1 MVSGKPP
8 RHSKSK
14 AEPVTIDLDA
24 KDVKAI
30 SADVDAAKTDEK
42 PGDKTPAA
50 TAEPGVSETKPEA
63 AATGNPAPIWDQP
76 KKTPIEPEPNVGKT
90 ESVATAPKAE
100 SPADKQPADRQKE
113 PVSTAPVPPRTET
126 KPSTGTTDTSAA
138 AAAAAAAAKPAFG
151 STASSSASSGA
162 TAAKPATA
170 TSSSGPA
177 KPSTPQQAERKQAA
191 TSGLIAAGIVGGL
204 VALAAAGSMQYAGIL
219 PSFNAGKAGSEEI
232 AALKTDL
239 GSLRQQLANAPAADT
254 SALEQRIATLEGAKG
269 ETPQVDGLSEK
280 IAALESTLQSERS
293 AQASATAEL
302 TRRLA
307 DAEAKINEPRDDI
320 EVARAIASAAL
331 KAAID
336 RGGPFLTELD
346 TLSKVT
352 PDDPAIAS
360 LQSFAATGV
369 PSRSELMQKFPDVA
383 NAMLSAI
390 NQPDPNQGIMERLTE
405 SAFSLVKVRPVGNI
419 EGETPEAQIARMENK
434 LRNGDLQ
441 GAALEWN
448 GLPDAAK
455 TASADYKKSLDA
467 RIEVEN
473 LVGGTLNR
481 AITSTGRQG

>member
-42 PGDKTPAA
+42 PGDKTPATA
-50 TAEPGVSETKPEA
+50 AEPGVSDTKPEA

-76 KKTPIEPEPNVGKT
+76 KKTPIEPEPNVSKT

-100 SPADKQPADRQKE
+100 SAADKQPADRQKE
-113 PVSTAPVPPRTET
+113 PVSPTPVPPRTET
-126 KPSTGTTDTSAA
+126 KPSTGTTDTS
-138 AAAAAAAAKPAFG
+138 AAAAKPAFG

-219 PSFNAGKAGSEEI
+219 PSFNAGRAGSEEI

-448 GLPDAAK
+448 ALPDAAK

-473 LVGGTLNR
+473 LVGDTLNR

>member
-30 SADVDAAKTDEK
+30 SADGNAAGTDEK
-42 PGDKTPAA
+42 PDDKTPASPVK
-50 TAEPGVSETKPEA
+50 PGAPETKPEA
-63 AATGNPAPIWDQP
+63 VATGNPAPVWDQP
-76 KKTPIEPEPNVGKT
+76 KKTPIEPEPNVGKAD
-90 ESVATAPKAE
+90 SAAAGPKAE
-100 SPADKQPADRQKE
+100 STGDKQKE
-113 PVSTAPVPPRTET
+113 PVSSVPVPPKADA
-126 KPSTGTTDTSAA
+126 KPTADTAGASAA
-138 AAAAAAAAKPAFG
+138 ATAAAASKPAFG
-151 STASSSASSGA
+151 ATASASTSGNA
-162 TAAKPATA
+162 SAAKPSAT
-170 TSSSGPA
+170 TPSSGPA
-177 KPSTPQQAERKQAA
+177 KPSTPPQAERKQAA

-204 VALAAAGSMQYAGIL
+204 IALAAAGSMQYAGIL
-219 PSFNAGKAGSEEI
+219 PSSNSGKAGSDEI
-232 AALKTDL
+232 AALKTDIA
-239 GSLRQQLANAPAADT
+239 SLRQQLANAPAADT

-269 ETPQVDGLSEK
+269 EAPQVDGLAEK
-280 IAALESTLQSERS
+280 IAALETALQSERS

-302 TRRLA
+302 TRRLT
-307 DAEAKINEPRDDI
+307 DAETKINEPRDDI

-419 EGETPEAQIARMENK
+419 EGETPDAMIARMENK

-448 GLPDAAK
+448 GLPEAAK

>member
-8 RHSKSK
+8 RHSKSN

-30 SADVDAAKTDEK
+30 SADVDAAKTD
-42 PGDKTPAA
+42 DKTGETTPAA
-50 TAEPGVSETKPEA
+50 AQPNVPPKPEA
-63 AATGNPAPIWDQP
+63 AETSSPAPVWEQTHKTPMEPAPNVHKAEPATGKPQVE
-76 KKTPIEPEPNVGKT
+76 K
-90 ESVATAPKAE
+90 
-100 SPADKQPADRQKE
+100 PADKQPETASPKPE
-113 PVSTAPVPPRTET
+113 AKPVTSATDASAASASSAGA
-126 KPSTGTTDTSAA
+126 KPSTGA
-138 AAAAAAAAKPAFG
+138 
-151 STASSSASSGA
+151 
-162 TAAKPATA
+162 
-170 TSSSGPA
+170 SSSGPA
-177 KPSTPQQAERKQAA
+177 KPSTPQQSERKQAA
-191 TSGLIAAGIVGGL
+191 TSGVIAAGIVGGL

-219 PSFNAGKAGSEEI
+219 PSFNVSKTGSDEI
-232 AALKTDL
+232 AALRIEL
-239 GSLRQQLANAPAADT
+239 GSLRQQLANVPAAGGDT
-254 SALEQRIATLEGAKG
+254 SALEQRIAALEGAKG
-269 ETPQVDGLSEK
+269 EAPQVDALSEK
-280 IAALESTLQSERS
+280 ITALESALTSERS

-302 TRRLA
+302 TRRLT
-307 DAEAKINEPRDDI
+307 DAETKINEPRDDI

-390 NQPDPNQGIMERLTE
+390 NRPDPNQGIMERLTE

-419 EGETPEAQIARMENK
+419 EGETPDAMIARMENK

-448 GLPDAAK
+448 GLPEAAK

-481 AITSTGRQG
+481 AITSTGKQG

>member
-1 MVSGKPP
+1 
-8 RHSKSK
+8 
-14 AEPVTIDLDA
+14 
-24 KDVKAI
+24 
-30 SADVDAAKTDEK
+30 
-42 PGDKTPAA
+42 
-50 TAEPGVSETKPEA
+50 
-63 AATGNPAPIWDQP
+63 
-76 KKTPIEPEPNVGKT
+76 
-90 ESVATAPKAE
+90 
-100 SPADKQPADRQKE
+100 
-113 PVSTAPVPPRTET
+113 
-126 KPSTGTTDTSAA
+126 
-138 AAAAAAAAKPAFG
+138 
-151 STASSSASSGA
+151 
-162 TAAKPATA
+162 
-170 TSSSGPA
+170 
-177 KPSTPQQAERKQAA
+177 
-191 TSGLIAAGIVGGL
+191 

-239 GSLRQQLANAPAADT
+239 DSLRQQLANAPASDT
-254 SALEQRIATLEGAKG
+254 SALEQRIATLEGVNG
-269 ETPQVDGLSEK
+269 EASQVDGLSEK
-280 IAALESTLQSERS
+280 VTALEAALQSERS
-293 AQASATAEL
+293 AQTSATAEL

-419 EGETPEAQIARMENK
+419 EGETPEARIARMENK

-467 RIEVEN
+467 RVEVEN

>member
-30 SADVDAAKTDEK
+30 SADGDAARMDEK
-42 PGDKTPAA
+42 PDDKTPSSPV
-50 TAEPGVSETKPEA
+50 EPGAPATKPVA
-63 AATGNPAPIWDQP
+63 AVTGNPAPIWDQP
-76 KKTPIEPEPNVGKT
+76 GKTPIEPEPNVGKADPAAA
-90 ESVATAPKAE
+90 EPKAE
-100 SPADKQPADRQKE
+100 PPGDKQKE
-113 PVSTAPVPPRTET
+113 PVSQATVPPKAEA
-126 KPSTGTTDTSAA
+126 KPTTDTAGTSAA
-138 AAAAAAAAKPAFG
+138 ATAAAASKPAFG
-151 STASSSASSGA
+151 STASSSTSGN
-162 TAAKPATA
+162 TSAAKPSTT

-177 KPSTPQQAERKQAA
+177 KPSTPQQADRKQAA

-204 VALAAAGSMQYAGIL
+204 IALAAAGSMQYAGIL
-219 PSFNAGKAGSEEI
+219 PSSNSGRAGSDEI
-232 AALKTDL
+232 AALKTDIT
-239 GSLRQQLANAPAADT
+239 GLRQQLANAPAADT

-269 ETPQVDGLSEK
+269 EAPQVDGLSEK
-280 IAALESTLQSERS
+280 VTALEAALQSERS

-302 TRRLA
+302 TRRLT
-307 DAEAKINEPRDDI
+307 DAETKINEPRDDI

-352 PDDPAIAS
+352 PDDPAITS

-419 EGETPEAQIARMENK
+419 EGETPDAMIARMENK

-448 GLPDAAK
+448 GLPEAAR
-455 TASADYKKSLDA
+455 TASTDYKKSLDA

-481 AITSTGRQG
+481 AITSTGKQG

>member
-8 RHSKSK
+8 RHSKSN

-30 SADVDAAKTDEK
+30 SADVDAAKTD
-42 PGDKTPAA
+42 DKTGETTPAA
-50 TAEPGVSETKPEA
+50 AQPNVPPKPEA
-63 AATGNPAPIWDQP
+63 AETSSPAPVWEQTHKTPMEPAPNVHKAEPATGKPQVE
-76 KKTPIEPEPNVGKT
+76 K
-90 ESVATAPKAE
+90 
-100 SPADKQPADRQKE
+100 PADKQPETASPKPE
-113 PVSTAPVPPRTET
+113 AKPVTSATDASAASASSAGA
-126 KPSTGTTDTSAA
+126 KPSTGA
-138 AAAAAAAAKPAFG
+138 
-151 STASSSASSGA
+151 
-162 TAAKPATA
+162 
-170 TSSSGPA
+170 SSSGPA
-177 KPSTPQQAERKQAA
+177 KPSTPQQSERKQAA
-191 TSGLIAAGIVGGL
+191 TSGVIAAGIVGGL

-219 PSFNAGKAGSEEI
+219 PSFNVSKTGSDEI
-232 AALKTDL
+232 AALRTEL
-239 GSLRQQLANAPAADT
+239 GSLRQQLANVPAAGGDT
-254 SALEQRIATLEGAKG
+254 SALEQRIAALEGAKG
-269 ETPQVDGLSEK
+269 EAPQVDALSEK
-280 IAALESTLQSERS
+280 ITALESALTSERS

-302 TRRLA
+302 TRRLT
-307 DAEAKINEPRDDI
+307 DAETKINEPRDDI

-383 NAMLSAI
+383 NAILSAI
-390 NQPDPNQGIMERLTE
+390 NRPDPNQGIMERLTE

-419 EGETPEAQIARMENK
+419 EGETPDAMIARMENK

-448 GLPDAAK
+448 GLPEAAK

-481 AITSTGRQG
+481 AITSTGKQG

>member
-30 SADVDAAKTDEK
+30 SAEGAAARTDGEPRDQTPVANTEPDVA
-42 PGDKTPAA
+42 
-50 TAEPGVSETKPEA
+50 ETKA
-63 AATGNPAPIWDQP
+63 AAAAGNPTPVWDQP
-76 KKTPIEPEPNVGKT
+76 QKSPLEPEPNVGTT
-90 ESVATAPKAE
+90 ESAPVAPKAE
-100 SPADKQPADRQKE
+100 SPANKPKE
-113 PVSTAPVPPRTET
+113 PVSGAAIPPKADA
-126 KPSTGTTDTSAA
+126 KPATSNDGGSATSAA
-138 AAAAAAAAKPAFG
+138 AAASKPAFG
-151 STASSSASSGA
+151 STASTSASGSAAA
-162 TAAKPATA
+162 TAKPSAATA
-170 TSSSGPA
+170 SSGPA
-177 KPSTPQQAERKQAA
+177 KPSAPQQAERKQAA
-191 TSGLIAAGIVGGL
+191 NSGLIAAGIVGGL

-219 PSFNAGKAGSEEI
+219 PSFNAGRAGSDEI
-232 AALKTDL
+232 ATLKSDL

-254 SALEQRIATLEGAKG
+254 SALEQRIATLESAKG
-269 ETPQVDGLSEK
+269 EAPQVDGLSEK
-280 IAALESTLQSERS
+280 ITALEAALQSERS
-293 AQASATAEL
+293 AQASATSEL

>member
-50 TAEPGVSETKPEA
+50 AAAPGVSETKPEA
-63 AATGNPAPIWDQP
+63 AATGNPAPVWDQP

-100 SPADKQPADRQKE
+100 SPEDKQKG
-113 PVSTAPVPPRTET
+113 PVSPSPVPPKADET
-126 KPSTGTTDTSAA
+126 PMMGASGTSAT
-138 AAAAAAAAKPAFG
+138 AAAAAAAKPAFG
-151 STASSSASSGA
+151 SSTSSSASGGA
-162 TAAKPATA
+162 TAAKPSATTA
-170 TSSSGPA
+170 SSGPSR
-177 KPSTPQQAERKQAA
+177 PSTPQQAERKQAA

-219 PSFNAGKAGSEEI
+219 PSVNAGRAGGEEI

-239 GSLRQQLANAPAADT
+239 GNLRQQLANAPAADT

-269 ETPQVDGLSEK
+269 EAPQVDGLSEK
-280 IAALESTLQSERS
+280 ITALESAVQAERS
-293 AQASATAEL
+293 AQATATAEL

-346 TLSKVT
+346 TLSRVT
-352 PDDPAIAS
+352 SDDPAIAS

-369 PSRSELMQKFPDVA
+369 PSRSELMQKFPDIA

-419 EGETPEAQIARMENK
+419 EGETPEAMIARMENK

-448 GLPDAAK
+448 GLPDAAR
-455 TASADYKKSLDA
+455 TVSADYKKSLDA

>member
-24 KDVKAI
+24 KDVKAV
-30 SADVDAAKTDEK
+30 SADVDAAETDKK
-42 PGDKTPAA
+42 PGDKTPETAA
-50 TAEPGVSETKPEA
+50 DSAVSDIRSEA
-63 AATGNPAPIWDQP
+63 TATGNAAPIWDQP
-76 KKTPIEPEPNVGKT
+76 KRPPLEPEPNVGKADA
-90 ESVATAPKAE
+90 VAATPKAE
-100 SPADKQPADRQKE
+100 NLDNGQKAPVTPSPAPAQTD
-113 PVSTAPVPPRTET
+113 T
-126 KPSTGTTDTSAA
+126 KSSTGTAQTSAA
-138 AAAAAAAAKPAFG
+138 AAATAKPASG
-151 STASSSASSGA
+151 STASTSASGGA
-162 TAAKPATA
+162 TTAKPSTA

-177 KPSTPQQAERKQAA
+177 KPSIPQRVDSKQAA

-239 GSLRQQLANAPAADT
+239 DSLRQQLANAPASDT
-254 SALEQRIATLEGAKG
+254 SALEQRIATLEGVNG
-269 ETPQVDGLSEK
+269 EASQVDGLLEK
-280 IAALESTLQSERS
+280 VTALEAALQSERS
-293 AQASATAEL
+293 AQTSATAEL

-419 EGETPEAQIARMENK
+419 EGETPEARIARMENK

-467 RIEVEN
+467 RVEVEN

>member
-30 SADVDAAKTDEK
+30 SAEGDAARTDDK
-42 PGDKTPAA
+42 PSDQTPAA
-50 TAEPGVSETKPEA
+50 KAEPSAEETKPA
-63 AATGNPAPIWDQP
+63 AAAADPAPVWDQP
-76 KKTPIEPEPNVGKT
+76 KKSPLEPEPNIGKT
-90 ESVATAPKAE
+90 DSAPAAPKAE
-100 SPADKQPADRQKE
+100 SPAGKPQESVSPA
-113 PVSTAPVPPRTET
+113 AVPPKADA
-126 KPSTGTTDTSAA
+126 KPATTAYGASASSAA
-138 AAAAAAAAKPAFG
+138 AAASKPAFG
-151 STASSSASSGA
+151 STASTSASGSA
-162 TAAKPATA
+162 AAAAKPSAATA
-170 TSSSGPA
+170 SSGPA

-219 PSFNAGKAGSEEI
+219 PSFTAGGAGSDEI
-232 AALKTDL
+232 AALKSDI
-239 GSLRQQLANAPAADT
+239 GGLRQQLANAPAADT
-254 SALEQRIATLEGAKG
+254 SALEQRIAPLEAAKS
-269 ETPQVDGLSEK
+269 EAPQVDGLSEK
-280 IAALESTLQSERS
+280 VTALEAALQSERS
-293 AQASATAEL
+293 AQASATSEL

-307 DAEAKINEPRDDI
+307 DAETKLNEPRDDI

-352 PDDPAIAS
+352 PDDPAITS

-419 EGETPEAQIARMENK
+419 EGETADAMIARMENK

-448 GLPDAAK
+448 GLPEAAK

>member
-42 PGDKTPAA
+42 PGDKTPEA

-76 KKTPIEPEPNVGKT
+76 KKTPIEPEPNVGKA

-100 SPADKQPADRQKE
+100 SAADKQPADRQKD
-113 PVSTAPVPPRTET
+113 PVSPAPVPPKADT
-126 KPSTGTTDTSAA
+126 KPSTGTTETSA

-151 STASSSASSGA
+151 STASSSA
-162 TAAKPATA
+162 TAAKPTTA
-170 TSSSGPA
+170 TSASGPA

-219 PSFNAGKAGSEEI
+219 PSFNAGRAGSEEI

-239 GSLRQQLANAPAADT
+239 GSLRQQLANAPVGDT

-269 ETPQVDGLSEK
+269 EAPQVDGLSEK
-280 IAALESTLQSERS
+280 IAALESALQSERS

-434 LRNGDLQ
+434 LRNGDLK

-448 GLPDAAK
+448 ALPDAAK
-455 TASADYKKSLDA
+455 GASADYKKSLDA

>member
-50 TAEPGVSETKPEA
+50 AAAPGVSETKPEA
-63 AATGNPAPIWDQP
+63 AATRNPAPVWDQP

-100 SPADKQPADRQKE
+100 SPEDKQKG
-113 PVSTAPVPPRTET
+113 PVSPSPVPPKADE
-126 KPSTGTTDTSAA
+126 KPMMGASGTSAT
-138 AAAAAAAAKPAFG
+138 AAAAAAAKPAFG
-151 STASSSASSGA
+151 SSTSSSASGGA
-162 TAAKPATA
+162 TAAKPSATTA
-170 TSSSGPA
+170 SSGPSR
-177 KPSTPQQAERKQAA
+177 PSTSQQAERKQAA

-219 PSFNAGKAGSEEI
+219 PSVNAGRAGGEEI

-239 GSLRQQLANAPAADT
+239 GNLRQQLANAPAADT

-269 ETPQVDGLSEK
+269 EAPQVDGLSEK
-280 IAALESTLQSERS
+280 ITALESAVQAERS
-293 AQASATAEL
+293 AQATATAEL

-346 TLSKVT
+346 TLSRVT
-352 PDDPAIAS
+352 SDDPAIAS

-419 EGETPEAQIARMENK
+419 EGETPEAMIARMENK

-448 GLPDAAK
+448 GLPDAAR
-455 TASADYKKSLDA
+455 TVSADYKKSLDA

>member
-42 PGDKTPAA
+42 PGDKTPEA

-76 KKTPIEPEPNVGKT
+76 KKTPIEPEPNVGKA

-100 SPADKQPADRQKE
+100 SAADKQPADRQKD
-113 PVSTAPVPPRTET
+113 PVSPAPVPPKADT
-126 KPSTGTTDTSAA
+126 KPSTGTTETSA

-151 STASSSASSGA
+151 STASSSA
-162 TAAKPATA
+162 TAAKPTTA
-170 TSSSGPA
+170 TSASGPA
-177 KPSTPQQAERKQAA
+177 KPSTPQPAERKQAA

-219 PSFNAGKAGSEEI
+219 PSFNAGRAGSEEI

-239 GSLRQQLANAPAADT
+239 GSLRQQLANAPVGDT

-269 ETPQVDGLSEK
+269 EAPQVDGLSEK

-419 EGETPEAQIARMENK
+419 EGETSEAKIARMENK

>member
-42 PGDKTPAA
+42 PGDKTLAA
-50 TAEPGVSETKPEA
+50 TATPDVSETKPEA
-63 AATGNPAPIWDQP
+63 ATTGNPTPVWDQP

-90 ESVATAPKAE
+90 ESVAAASKTE
-100 SPADKQPADRQKE
+100 SLEDKQKGPI
-113 PVSTAPVPPRTET
+113 STAPVPPKVDAT
-126 KPSTGTTDTSAA
+126 PMAGTAGTSATAA
-138 AAAAAAAAKPAFG
+138 AAGAKPVFG
-151 STASSSASSGA
+151 STASSSASGGA
-162 TAAKPATA
+162 TAAKPSGPAN
-170 TSSSGPA
+170 SGPA
-177 KPSTPQQAERKQAA
+177 KPSTSQQAERKQAA

-219 PSFNAGKAGSEEI
+219 PSVNAGRAGGEEI

-239 GSLRQQLANAPAADT
+239 GNLRQQLANAPAADT

-269 ETPQVDGLSEK
+269 EATQVDGLSEK
-280 IAALESTLQSERS
+280 ITALESALQSERS
-293 AQASATAEL
+293 AQATATAEL

-307 DAEAKINEPRDDI
+307 DSEAKINEPRDDI

-352 PDDPAIAS
+352 SDDPAIAS

-369 PSRSELMQKFPDVA
+369 PSRSELMQKFPDIA

-419 EGETPEAQIARMENK
+419 EGETAEAMIARMENK

-448 GLPDAAK
+448 GLPD
-455 TASADYKKSLDA
+455 TARTVSADYKKSLDA

>member
-42 PGDKTPAA
+42 PGDKTPEA

-76 KKTPIEPEPNVGKT
+76 KKTPIEPEPNVGKP

-100 SPADKQPADRQKE
+100 SAADKQPADRQKD
-113 PVSTAPVPPRTET
+113 PVSPAPVSPEADT
-126 KPSTGTTDTSAA
+126 KPSTGTTDKST
-138 AAAAAAAAKPAFG
+138 AAAAAAKPAFG
-151 STASSSASSGA
+151 STASSSASSSA
-162 TAAKPATA
+162 TAAKPTTA
-170 TSSSGPA
+170 TSASGPA
-177 KPSTPQQAERKQAA
+177 KPSTPQPAERKQAA

-219 PSFNAGKAGSEEI
+219 PSFNAGRAGSEEI

-239 GSLRQQLANAPAADT
+239 GSLRQQLANAPVGDT

-269 ETPQVDGLSEK
+269 EAPQVDGLSEK

-419 EGETPEAQIARMENK
+419 EGETSEAKIARMENK

>member
-30 SADVDAAKTDEK
+30 SADGDAEKADEK
-42 PGDKTPAA
+42 PEEGTPAA
-50 TAEPGVSETKPEA
+50 TTGASASESKPDTADTAATASTAPLWETK
-63 AATGNPAPIWDQP
+63 
-76 KKTPIEPEPNVGKT
+76 KTSIEPEPNVAKPAPAAAA
-90 ESVATAPKAE
+90 EQKADSASEKRKEPLSSASTAPKIDA
-100 SPADKQPADRQKE
+100 
-113 PVSTAPVPPRTET
+113 
-126 KPSTGTTDTSAA
+126 KPEATSAA
-138 AAAAAAAAKPAFG
+138 AAATAAAASKPAFG
-151 STASSSASSGA
+151 
-162 TAAKPATA
+162 P
-170 TSSSGPA
+170 TSSSSTAGSASAKTSSANLSSGPT
-177 KPSTPQQAERKQAA
+177 KPPAPPQTERRQAA

-219 PSFNAGKAGSEEI
+219 PSANSGRAGNDEI
-232 AALKTDL
+232 AYLKTDIAN
-239 GSLRQQLANAPAADT
+239 LRQQIANAPAADS
-254 SALEQRIATLEGAKG
+254 SALEQRLAALEAKG
-269 ETPQVDGLSEK
+269 EAPQADGLAEK

-293 AQASATAEL
+293 AQASVTADL
-302 TRRLA
+302 TRRLS

-320 EVARAIASAAL
+320 EVARAIASAGL

-352 PDDPAIAS
+352 PDDHAIAS
-360 LQSFAATGV
+360 LRSFAATGV

-405 SAFSLVKVRPVGNI
+405 SALSLVKVRPVGNI
-419 EGETPEAQIARMENK
+419 EGETPEAMIARMENK

-448 GLPDAAK
+448 GLPEAAK
-455 TASADYKKSLDA
+455 SASADYKKSLDA

-481 AITSTGRQG
+481 AITSTGKQG

>member
-30 SADVDAAKTDEK
+30 SAEGDAARTDDK
-42 PGDKTPAA
+42 AGDQTPVA
-50 TAEPGVSETKPEA
+50 TAEPGVEETKPA
-63 AATGNPAPIWDQP
+63 AAAGNPPPVWDQP
-76 KKTPIEPEPNVGKT
+76 PKTPLEPEPNVGKT
-90 ESVATAPKAE
+90 EVEPSAPKAE
-100 SPADKQPADRQKE
+100 SPADKPKE
-113 PVSTAPVPPRTET
+113 PVSPAPVPPKADA
-126 KPSTGTTDTSAA
+126 KPATSAYGASASSA
-138 AAAAAAAAKPAFG
+138 AGAASKPAFG
-151 STASSSASSGA
+151 STASTSASGSA
-162 TAAKPATA
+162 AAAAKPSTATA
-170 TSSSGPA
+170 SSGPA

-219 PSFNAGKAGSEEI
+219 PSFTAGGAGSDEI
-232 AALKTDL
+232 AALKSDI
-239 GSLRQQLANAPAADT
+239 GGLRQQLANAPAADT
-254 SALEQRIATLEGAKG
+254 SALEQRIATLESAKS
-269 ETPQVDGLSEK
+269 EAPQVDGLSEK
-280 IAALESTLQSERS
+280 VTALEAALQSERS
-293 AQASATAEL
+293 AQASATSEL

-307 DAEAKINEPRDDI
+307 NAETKLNEPRDDI

-383 NAMLSAI
+383 NVMLSAI

-419 EGETPEAQIARMENK
+419 EGETPDAMIARMENK

-448 GLPDAAK
+448 GLPEAAK

>member
-30 SADVDAAKTDEK
+30 SADGDAASTDKK
-42 PGDKTPAA
+42 PDDKA
-50 TAEPGVSETKPEA
+50 TETTIASSAQETKPEA
-63 AATGNPAPIWDQP
+63 TVAGNPAPVWDQA
-76 KKTPIEPEPNVGKT
+76 KKTPIEPEPNVSKT
-90 ESVATAPKAE
+90 DSAAAGQKAE
-100 SPADKQPADRQKE
+100 NTGYNRKE
-113 PVSTAPVPPRTET
+113 PVSQAPAPLKADADP
-126 KPSTGTTDTSAA
+126 TTDTAGTSAA
-138 AAAAAAAAKPAFG
+138 ATSATASKPAFG
-151 STASSSASSGA
+151 STASASTSGNASAAKSSA
-162 TAAKPATA
+162 T

-177 KPSTPQQAERKQAA
+177 KSSTTTQQAEHKQAA

-204 VALAAAGSMQYAGIL
+204 IALAAAGSMQYAGIL
-219 PSFNAGKAGSEEI
+219 PSSNSGSAGNDEI
-232 AALKTDL
+232 AALKTDIS
-239 GSLRQQLANAPAADT
+239 SLRQQLANAPAADT
-254 SALEQRIATLEGAKG
+254 SALEQRIASLEAGKS
-269 ETPQVDGLSEK
+269 ETPQVEGLSEK
-280 IAALESTLQSERS
+280 IAALEAALQSERS
-293 AQASATAEL
+293 AQASATADL
-302 TRRLA
+302 TRRLT
-307 DAEAKINEPRDDI
+307 DAETKINEPRDDI

-390 NQPDPNQGIMERLTE
+390 NQPDPSQGIMERLTE
-405 SAFSLVKVRPVGNI
+405 SALSLVKVRPVGNI
-419 EGETPEAQIARMENK
+419 EGESPEAKIARMENK

-448 GLPDAAK
+448 GLPEAAR

>member
-8 RHSKSK
+8 RHSKSN

-30 SADVDAAKTDEK
+30 SADVDAAKTD
-42 PGDKTPAA
+42 DKTGETTPAA
-50 TAEPGVSETKPEA
+50 AQPNVPPKPEA
-63 AATGNPAPIWDQP
+63 AETSSPAPVWEQTHKTPMEPAPNVHKAEPATGKPQVEKPAGNQP
-76 KKTPIEPEPNVGKT
+76 ETASPKPEAK
-90 ESVATAPKAE
+90 
-100 SPADKQPADRQKE
+100 
-113 PVSTAPVPPRTET
+113 PV
-126 KPSTGTTDTSAA
+126 TSATDASA
-138 AAAAAAAAKPAFG
+138 A
-151 STASSSASSGA
+151 SASAAG
-162 TAAKPATA
+162 AKPATFASTSSSAASGSA
-170 TSSSGPA
+170 TTGAKQSTGASSSGPA
-177 KPSTPQQAERKQAA
+177 KPSTPQQPERKQAA
-191 TSGLIAAGIVGGL
+191 TSGVIAAGIVGGL

-219 PSFNAGKAGSEEI
+219 PSFNVSKTGSDEI
-232 AALKTDL
+232 AALRTEL
-239 GSLRQQLANAPAADT
+239 GSLRQQLANVPAAGGDT
-254 SALEQRIATLEGAKG
+254 SALEQRIAALEGAKG
-269 ETPQVDGLSEK
+269 EAPQVDALSEK
-280 IAALESTLQSERS
+280 ITALESALTSERS

-302 TRRLA
+302 TRRLT
-307 DAEAKINEPRDDI
+307 DAETKINEPRDDI

-390 NQPDPNQGIMERLTE
+390 NRPDPNQGIMERLTE

-419 EGETPEAQIARMENK
+419 EGETPDATIARMENK

-448 GLPDAAK
+448 GLPEAAK

-481 AITSTGRQG
+481 AITSTGKQG

>member
-42 PGDKTPAA
+42 PGDKTPEA

-76 KKTPIEPEPNVGKT
+76 KKTPIEPEPNVGKA

-100 SPADKQPADRQKE
+100 SAADKQPADRQKD
-113 PVSTAPVPPRTET
+113 PVSPAPVPPKADT
-126 KPSTGTTDTSAA
+126 KPSTGTTETSA

-151 STASSSASSGA
+151 SSASSSA
-162 TAAKPATA
+162 TAAKPTTA
-170 TSSSGPA
+170 TSASGPA
-177 KPSTPQQAERKQAA
+177 KPSTPQPAERKQAA

-219 PSFNAGKAGSEEI
+219 PSFNAGRAGSEEI

-239 GSLRQQLANAPAADT
+239 GSLRQQLANAPVGDT

-269 ETPQVDGLSEK
+269 EAPQVDGLSEK

-307 DAEAKINEPRDDI
+307 DAEAKINEPRDYI

-419 EGETPEAQIARMENK
+419 EGETSEAKIARMENK

-455 TASADYKKSLDA
+455 TASTDYKKSLDA

>member
-42 PGDKTPAA
+42 PSDTTPKA
-50 TAEPGVSETKPEA
+50 TAERGASETKPEA

-76 KKTPIEPEPNVGKT
+76 KKTPIEPEPNVGKA

-100 SPADKQPADRQKE
+100 SAADKQPADRQKD
-113 PVSTAPVPPRTET
+113 PVSPAPVSPKADT
-126 KPSTGTTDTSAA
+126 KPSTGTTDTST
-138 AAAAAAAAKPAFG
+138 AAAAAAKPAFG
-151 STASSSASSGA
+151 STASSSASSSA
-162 TAAKPATA
+162 TAAKPTTA

-219 PSFNAGKAGSEEI
+219 PSFNAGRAGSEEI

-239 GSLRQQLANAPAADT
+239 DSLRQQLANAPAADT

-269 ETPQVDGLSEK
+269 EAPQVDGLSEK

-419 EGETPEAQIARMENK
+419 EGETPEAKIARMENK

>member
-30 SADVDAAKTDEK
+30 SADGDAARTDEK

-50 TAEPGVSETKPEA
+50 TIEPSLPETKPEA
-63 AATGNPAPIWDQP
+63 AATGNPAPVWDQP
-76 KKTPIEPEPNVGKT
+76 KKTPIEPEPNVGKAD
-90 ESVATAPKAE
+90 SAAAGPKAE
-100 SPADKQPADRQKE
+100 SPGDKQRE
-113 PVSTAPVPPRTET
+113 PVSPAPVPPKAEA
-126 KPSTGTTDTSAA
+126 KPTTDTAGTSAA
-138 AAAAAAAAKPAFG
+138 ATAAAASKPAFG
-151 STASSSASSGA
+151 ATASTSTSGNAS
-162 TAAKPATA
+162 AAKPSTTA
-170 TSSSGPA
+170 SSSGPA

-191 TSGLIAAGIVGGL
+191 TSGLIAAGIIGGL
-204 VALAAAGSMQYAGIL
+204 IALAAAGSMQYAGIL
-219 PSFNAGKAGSEEI
+219 PSSNSGRAGSDEV
-232 AALKTDL
+232 AALKTDIT
-239 GSLRQQLANAPAADT
+239 GLRQQLANAPAADT
-254 SALEQRIATLEGAKG
+254 SALEQRIAALEGAKG
-269 ETPQVDGLSEK
+269 EAPQVDGLAEK
-280 IAALESTLQSERS
+280 VTALEAALQSERS

-302 TRRLA
+302 TRRLT
-307 DAEAKINEPRDDI
+307 DAETKINEPRDDI

-369 PSRSELMQKFPDVA
+369 PSRAELMQKFPDVA

-419 EGETPEAQIARMENK
+419 EGETPDAMIARMENK

-448 GLPDAAK
+448 GLPEAAK

>member
-42 PGDKTPAA
+42 PGDKTPEA

-76 KKTPIEPEPNVGKT
+76 KKTPIEPEPNVGKA

-100 SPADKQPADRQKE
+100 SAADKQPADRQKD
-113 PVSTAPVPPRTET
+113 PVSPAPVSPTADT

-138 AAAAAAAAKPAFG
+138 AAVAAAAKPAFG

-162 TAAKPATA
+162 TAAKPTTA
-170 TSSSGPA
+170 TSASGPA

-219 PSFNAGKAGSEEI
+219 PSFNAGRAGSEEI

-269 ETPQVDGLSEK
+269 EAPQVDGLSEK

-352 PDDPAIAS
+352 PDDPAISS

>member
-30 SADVDAAKTDEK
+30 SVDVDAAKTDEK
-42 PGDKTPAA
+42 PGDKTPEA
-50 TAEPGVSETKPEA
+50 TAEPGVSDTKPEA

-76 KKTPIEPEPNVGKT
+76 KKTPIEPEPNVGKA

-100 SPADKQPADRQKE
+100 SAADNQPADRQKE
-113 PVSTAPVPPRTET
+113 PVSPAPVPPKADT
-126 KPSTGTTDTSAA
+126 KPSTGTIGTSAA
-138 AAAAAAAAKPAFG
+138 AAAATAAKPAFG

-162 TAAKPATA
+162 TAAKPTTA
-170 TSSSGPA
+170 TSASGPA

-219 PSFNAGKAGSEEI
+219 PSFNAGTTGSEEI

-254 SALEQRIATLEGAKG
+254 SALEQRVATLEGAKG
-269 ETPQVDGLSEK
+269 EAPQVDGLSEK

-419 EGETPEAQIARMENK
+419 EGETPDAMIARMENK

-455 TASADYKKSLDA
+455 GASADYKKSLDA

>member
-30 SADVDAAKTDEK
+30 SAEGDAARMDEK
-42 PGDKTPAA
+42 PDDKTPASPV
-50 TAEPGVSETKPEA
+50 EPGAPETKPEA
-63 AATGNPAPIWDQP
+63 AATGNPAPVWDQP
-76 KKTPIEPEPNVGKT
+76 AKTPIEPEPNVGKA
-90 ESVATAPKAE
+90 ESAAAEPKAE
-100 SPADKQPADRQKE
+100 SSGDKQKE
-113 PVSTAPVPPRTET
+113 PVLQAAVPPKVEA
-126 KPSTGTTDTSAA
+126 KPTTGTAGSSAA
-138 AAAAAAAAKPAFG
+138 ATAAAASKPAFG
-151 STASSSASSGA
+151 STASSSTSSNTSASKPSTT
-162 TAAKPATA
+162 TA
-170 TSSSGPA
+170 SSGPA
-177 KPSTPQQAERKQAA
+177 KPSVPQQAERKQAA

-204 VALAAAGSMQYAGIL
+204 IALAAAGSMQYAGIL
-219 PSFNAGKAGSEEI
+219 PSSNSGRAGSDEI
-232 AALKTDL
+232 AALKTDIT
-239 GSLRQQLANAPAADT
+239 GLRQQLANAPAADT

-269 ETPQVDGLSEK
+269 ETPQVDGLAEK
-280 IAALESTLQSERS
+280 VTALETALQSERS

-302 TRRLA
+302 TRRLT
-307 DAEAKINEPRDDI
+307 DAETKINEPRDDI

-369 PSRSELMQKFPDVA
+369 PSRSELMQKFPDIA

-419 EGETPEAQIARMENK
+419 EGETPDAMIARMENK

-448 GLPDAAK
+448 GLPEAAR

-481 AITSTGRQG
+481 AITNTGRQG

>member
-1 MVSGKPP
+1 MVSEKPP

-30 SADVDAAKTDEK
+30 SADLDTAKTDEK
-42 PGDKTPAA
+42 SGDKTSPAA
-50 TAEPGVSETKPEA
+50 AEPSVPEHKPA
-63 AATGNPAPIWDQP
+63 AAETANPAPVWDQP
-76 KKTPIEPEPNVGKT
+76 RKTPIEPEPNVH
-90 ESVATAPKAE
+90 KAE
-100 SPADKQPADRQKE
+100 PAAGKPQVEKQTDAVSPT
-113 PVSTAPVPPRTET
+113 SVPPKTDA
-126 KPSTGTTDTSAA
+126 KPPTGTTETSAA
-138 AAAAAAAAKPAFG
+138 SAAGAKPFASTSSTSFASG
-151 STASSSASSGA
+151 STAAGARSSTGS
-162 TAAKPATA
+162 
-170 TSSSGPA
+170 SSSGPA
-177 KPSTPQQAERKQAA
+177 KPSAPQQAERKQAA

-219 PSFNAGKAGSEEI
+219 PSFNAGRAGGDEI

-239 GSLRQQLANAPAADT
+239 GSLRQQLANVPASTGDT
-254 SALEQRIATLEGAKG
+254 SALEQRIATLEGTKG
-269 ETPQVDGLSEK
+269 EAPQVDALSEK

-302 TRRLA
+302 TRRLT
-307 DAEAKINEPRDDI
+307 DAETKINEPRDDI
-320 EVARAIASAAL
+320 EVARAIASAGL

-346 TLSKVT
+346 TLSKVI

-390 NQPDPNQGIMERLTE
+390 NQPDPNQGIVERLTE

-419 EGETPEAQIARMENK
+419 EGETPDAMIARMENK

-448 GLPDAAK
+448 GLPETAR

>member
-42 PGDKTPAA
+42 PGDKTPEA
-50 TAEPGVSETKPEA
+50 TAQPGVSETTPEA

-76 KKTPIEPEPNVGKT
+76 KKTPIEPEPNVGKA

-100 SPADKQPADRQKE
+100 SPADKQPADKQKE
-113 PVSTAPVPPRTET
+113 PVSPAPVPPKADT
-126 KPSTGTTDTSAA
+126 KPSTGTTDTSA

-162 TAAKPATA
+162 TAAKPTTA
-170 TSSSGPA
+170 TSSSGTA

-219 PSFNAGKAGSEEI
+219 PSFNAGRAGSEEI

-269 ETPQVDGLSEK
+269 EAPEVDGLSEK

-383 NAMLSAI
+383 NAMLSAV

-419 EGETPEAQIARMENK
+419 EGETPEAKIARMENK
-434 LRNGDLQ
+434 LRNGDLL

>member
-42 PGDKTPAA
+42 PGDKTREA

-76 KKTPIEPEPNVGKT
+76 KKTPIEPEPNVGKP

-100 SPADKQPADRQKE
+100 SAADKQPADRQKD
-113 PVSTAPVPPRTET
+113 PVSPAPVSPKADT
-126 KPSTGTTDTSAA
+126 KPSTGTTDKST
-138 AAAAAAAAKPAFG
+138 AAAAAAKPAFG
-151 STASSSASSGA
+151 STASSSA
-162 TAAKPATA
+162 TAAKPTTA
-170 TSSSGPA
+170 TSSSSGPA
-177 KPSTPQQAERKQAA
+177 KPSTPQQEERKQAA

-219 PSFNAGKAGSEEI
+219 PSFNAGRAGSEEI

-239 GSLRQQLANAPAADT
+239 GSLRQQLANAPVGDT

-269 ETPQVDGLSEK
+269 EAPQVDGLSEK

-419 EGETPEAQIARMENK
+419 EGETSEAKIARMENK

>member
-30 SADVDAAKTDEK
+30 SAEGDAARTDDK
-42 PGDKTPAA
+42 AGDQTPVA
-50 TAEPGVSETKPEA
+50 TAEPGVEERKPA
-63 AATGNPAPIWDQP
+63 AAAGNPPPVWDQP
-76 KKTPIEPEPNVGKT
+76 HKTPLEPEPNVGKT
-90 ESVATAPKAE
+90 EVEPSAPKADG
-100 SPADKQPADRQKE
+100 PADKPKE
-113 PVSTAPVPPRTET
+113 PVSPAAVPPKVDA
-126 KPSTGTTDTSAA
+126 KPATSAYGASASSAA
-138 AAAAAAAAKPAFG
+138 AAASKPAFG
-151 STASSSASSGA
+151 STASTSASGSA
-162 TAAKPATA
+162 AAAAKPSAATA
-170 TSSSGPA
+170 SSGPA
-177 KPSTPQQAERKQAA
+177 KPFTPQQAERKQAA

-219 PSFNAGKAGSEEI
+219 PSFTAGGAGSDEI
-232 AALKTDL
+232 AALKSDI
-239 GSLRQQLANAPAADT
+239 GGLRQQLANAPAADT
-254 SALEQRIATLEGAKG
+254 SALERRIATLEAAKS
-269 ETPQVDGLSEK
+269 EAPQVDGLSEK
-280 IAALESTLQSERS
+280 VTALEAALQSERS
-293 AQASATAEL
+293 AQASATSEL

-307 DAEAKINEPRDDI
+307 DAETKLNEPRDDI

-419 EGETPEAQIARMENK
+419 EGETPDAMIARMENK

-448 GLPDAAK
+448 GLPEAAK

>member
-30 SADVDAAKTDEK
+30 SAEGDAARMDEK
-42 PGDKTPAA
+42 PDDKTPASPV
-50 TAEPGVSETKPEA
+50 EPGAPETKPES

-76 KKTPIEPEPNVGKT
+76 KKTAIEPEPNVGKAGSAAA
-90 ESVATAPKAE
+90 EPKAE
-100 SPADKQPADRQKE
+100 SSEDKQKE
-113 PVSTAPVPPRTET
+113 PVSQAAVPPKADL
-126 KPSTGTTDTSAA
+126 KPTADAAGTSAA
-138 AAAAAAAAKPAFG
+138 ATAAAASK
-151 STASSSASSGA
+151 
-162 TAAKPATA
+162 
-170 TSSSGPA
+170 PA

-204 VALAAAGSMQYAGIL
+204 IALAAAGSMQYAGIL
-219 PSFNAGKAGSEEI
+219 PSSNSGRAGSDEI
-232 AALKTDL
+232 TALKTDIT
-239 GSLRQQLANAPAADT
+239 GLRQQLANAPAADT
-254 SALEQRIATLEGAKG
+254 SALEQRIAALEGAKS
-269 ETPQVDGLSEK
+269 EAPQVDGLAEK
-280 IAALESTLQSERS
+280 VTALEAALQSERS

-302 TRRLA
+302 TRRLT
-307 DAEAKINEPRDDI
+307 DAETKINEPRDDI

-419 EGETPEAQIARMENK
+419 EGETPDAMIARMENK

-448 GLPDAAK
+448 GLPEAAR

>member
-42 PGDKTPAA
+42 PGDKTPEA

-63 AATGNPAPIWDQP
+63 AATGNAAPIWDQP
-76 KKTPIEPEPNVGKT
+76 KKTPIEPEPNVGKA

-100 SPADKQPADRQKE
+100 SAADRQKD
-113 PVSTAPVPPRTET
+113 PVSPAPVSPKADT
-126 KPSTGTTDTSAA
+126 KPSTGTTDTSA

-151 STASSSASSGA
+151 STASSSA
-162 TAAKPATA
+162 TAAKPTTA
-170 TSSSGPA
+170 TSSSSGPA
-177 KPSTPQQAERKQAA
+177 KPSTPQQEERKQAA

-254 SALEQRIATLEGAKG
+254 SALEQRIATLESAKG

-419 EGETPEAQIARMENK
+419 EGETSEAKIARMENK

>member
-8 RHSKSK
+8 RHSKSN

-30 SADVDAAKTDEK
+30 SADVDAAKTD
-42 PGDKTPAA
+42 DKTGETTPAA
-50 TAEPGVSETKPEA
+50 AQPNVPPKPEA
-63 AATGNPAPIWDQP
+63 AETSSPAPVWEQTHKTPMEPAPNVHKAEPATGKPQVE
-76 KKTPIEPEPNVGKT
+76 K
-90 ESVATAPKAE
+90 
-100 SPADKQPADRQKE
+100 PADKQPETASPKPE
-113 PVSTAPVPPRTET
+113 AKPVTSATDASAASASSAGA
-126 KPSTGTTDTSAA
+126 KPSTGA
-138 AAAAAAAAKPAFG
+138 
-151 STASSSASSGA
+151 
-162 TAAKPATA
+162 
-170 TSSSGPA
+170 SSSGPA
-177 KPSTPQQAERKQAA
+177 KPSTPQQSERKQAA
-191 TSGLIAAGIVGGL
+191 TSGVIAAGIVGGL

-219 PSFNAGKAGSEEI
+219 PSFNVSKTGSDEI
-232 AALKTDL
+232 AALRTEL
-239 GSLRQQLANAPAADT
+239 GSLRQQLANVPAAGGDT
-254 SALEQRIATLEGAKG
+254 SALEQRIAALEGAKG
-269 ETPQVDGLSEK
+269 EAPQVDALSEK
-280 IAALESTLQSERS
+280 ITALESALTSERS

-302 TRRLA
+302 TRRLT
-307 DAEAKINEPRDDI
+307 DAETKINEPRDDI

-390 NQPDPNQGIMERLTE
+390 NRPDPNQGIMERLTE

-419 EGETPEAQIARMENK
+419 EGETPDAMIARMENK

-448 GLPDAAK
+448 GLPEAAK

-481 AITSTGRQG
+481 AITSTGKQG